1 MDKKNLILGIGF
13 ICAAFASL
21 YVGQALSPKPPATA
35 PAVREA
41 VGQTA
46 ANPADAPAAPA
57 TAGAPSQPPTL
68 SAGGPSESFASATGA
83 NANARVTTLENDFIK
98 VRFTDYG
105 GALSD
110 VALKKFPAIQGQ
122 PAPFVFNELHVD
134 PMLALTEFPGLDRN
148 TRYNVIRSNSTEIVF
163 QTVLNERL
171 EVTRRYVLTPAD
183 GGGAPKAG
191 TDPYVLRHETT
202 FRNLTDETA
211 VPLRVALALGTA
223 APVNAL
229 DYGLQLKT
237 GYHTAET
244 EHFIPRSDLE
254 GGGFLTMFGIGSSI
268 PLPSVT
274 SSGPILWATVK
285 NQFFT
290 SIFTPDAPASTLV
303 TRRVKL
309 LTALPD
315 FDPNAYGMAGAAKFE
330 LPALA
335 ARASTTLGGNF
346 YVGPKEYKRLSNTDV
361 FKADQDKVM
370 DYGFFGWASKLLI
383 TLMTW
388 AHSWVGNWGV
398 AIMIT
403 TLILKIAF
411 IPLTLASAKSMKR
424 MTKLQPELVAIKEKF
439 KDNPRKQQEATMAL
453 FKERKVN
460 PIGGCLPQLLTIPF
474 FMGFFTMLSSTA
486 ELRFA
491 PFLWATDLS
500 MADTVVRIAGL
511 PLNIMP
517 LLLGVTMIYQ
527 MKLTP
532 MSPTMDKTQAAMMKF
547 MPIIFTLFCYT
558 FPCSLALYSTTNGLF
573 TIAQQVFINK
583 MKDPDEVVAPTPDPT
598 AAPGYHGK
606 PVKNVTPKKKK

>member
-21 YVGQALSPKPPATA
+21 YVGQSLSPKPPATA

-46 ANPADAPAAPA
+46 ANPANPPTTSAAPGAPA
-57 TAGAPSQPPTL
+57 QPPAL
-68 SAGGPSESFASATGA
+68 SAGGPSANFASATGD
-83 NANARVTTLENDFIK
+83 NANARVTTLENDYIK

-105 GALSD
+105 GALRD
-110 VALKKFPAIQGQ
+110 VALKKYPAIQGQ
-122 PAPFVFNELHVD
+122 SAPFVFNELHVD

-148 TRYNVIRSNSTEIVF
+148 TRYTVVRSNSTEIVF
-163 QTVLNERL
+163 QAVLDNRL
-171 EVTRRYVLTPAD
+171 EVTRRYVLTPSDA
-183 GGGAPKAG
+183 GGTPKVG
-191 TDPYVLRHETT
+191 TDPYQLRHETT

-244 EHFIPRSDLE
+244 NHFIPRSDLE
-254 GGGFLTMFGIGSSI
+254 GGGFLTMFGIGSSV
-268 PLPSVT
+268 PLPSIT
-274 SSGPILWATVK
+274 SPGPILWATVK

-290 SIFTPDAPASTLV
+290 SIFTPDAPAASVV

-315 FDPNAYGMAGAAKFE
+315 FDHNAYGIAGAAQFE

-335 ARASTTLGGNF
+335 ARASTTLAGNF
-346 YVGPKEYKRLSNTDV
+346 YVGPKEYKRLANTDV

-388 AHSWVGNWGV
+388 AHGWVGNWGV

-403 TLILKIAF
+403 TLLLKIAF

-424 MTKLQPELVAIKEKF
+424 MTKLQPELVAIKEKY

-474 FMGFFTMLSSTA
+474 FMGFFSMLSSTA

-491 PFLWATDLS
+491 PFLWAPDLS
-500 MADTVVRIAGL
+500 MPDTVIRIAGI

-547 MPIIFTLFCYT
+547 MPIIFTFFCYT
-558 FPCSLALYSTTNGLF
+558 FSCALSLYSTTNGLF
-573 TIAQQVFINK
+573 TIAQQMFINK
-583 MKDPDEVVAPTPDPT
+583 MKDPDEVPAPAPNPA

>member
-1 MDKKNLILGIGF
+1 MDKKNLILGIGL
-13 ICAAFASL
+13 IGAAFASL
-21 YVGQALSPKPPATA
+21 YVGRQLSPPPPAPA
-35 PAVREA
+35 PAVRESVA
-41 VGQTA
+41 RQTA
-46 ANPADAPAAPA
+46 PTPGNPAAPA
-57 TAGAPSQPPTL
+57 QPPTL
-68 SAGGPSESFASATGA
+68 TSGGQNANFASATGD
-83 NANARVTTLENDFIK
+83 NAAARVTTLENDFIK
-98 VRFTDYG
+98 VRFTDFG
-105 GALSD
+105 GAIRD
-110 VALKKFPAIQGQ
+110 VAFKKYPAALGRTD
-122 PAPFVFNELHVD
+122 PFIFNELHAD
-134 PMLALTEFPGLDRN
+134 PMLALTEFPGLDRG
-148 TRYNVIRSNSTEIVF
+148 TRYELVSSNSYEVVF
-163 QTVLNERL
+163 RAVLDDRL
-171 EVTRRYVLTPAD
+171 EVTRRYSISPISDTNIAR
-183 GGGAPKAG
+183 
-191 TDPYVLRHETT
+191 DPYQLRHETT
-202 FRNLTDETA
+202 FLNLADQTA

-244 EHFIPRSDLE
+244 QKFIARSDLE
-254 GGGFLTMFGIGSSI
+254 GGGFFAMFGAGSSV

-274 SSGPILWATVK
+274 NSGPILWASVK

-290 SIFTPDAPASTLV
+290 TILTPETPASALV

-315 FDPNAYGMAGAAKFE
+315 ADHNAYGITGAAQFE

-335 ARASTTLGGNF
+335 AGATGKIAAEF
-346 YVGPKEYKRLSNTDV
+346 YVGPKEYKRLANTDV

-388 AHSWVGNWGV
+388 THGWVGNWGV

-403 TLILKIAF
+403 TLILKILF

-424 MTKLQPELVAIKEKF
+424 MTKLQPELAAIKEKF
-439 KDNPRKQQEATMAL
+439 KDDPQKQQKATMQL
-453 FKERKVN
+453 FKDRKVN

-491 PFLWATDLS
+491 PFLWAHDLS
-500 MADTVVRIAGL
+500 APDTVIRIAGF
-511 PLNIMP
+511 PINILP

-532 MSPTMDKTQAAMMKF
+532 MSPTMDKTQVMMMKF
-547 MPIIFTLFCYT
+547 MPVIFTFFCYT
-558 FPCSLALYSTTNGLF
+558 FSCALSLYSTTNGLF
-573 TIAQQVFINK
+573 TIAQQLFINR
-583 MKDPDEVVAPTPDPT
+583 MKDEEATP
-598 AAPGYHGK
+598 AAPGVKPDAKPDAK
-606 PVKNVTPKKKK
+606 PVKNVTPKKKSKA